1 MLPLMRESL
10 SKKDYKLQH
19 VIESAVHSGLAITHA
34 QVARTT
40 AAIAQVAP
48 LRARTHAAYKGGRSY

>member
-1 MLPLMRESL
+1 MRESL

-34 QVARTT
+34 LGDEQMPFFHNANTP
-40 AAIAQVAP
+40 AD
-48 LRARTHAAYKGGRSY
+48 LK